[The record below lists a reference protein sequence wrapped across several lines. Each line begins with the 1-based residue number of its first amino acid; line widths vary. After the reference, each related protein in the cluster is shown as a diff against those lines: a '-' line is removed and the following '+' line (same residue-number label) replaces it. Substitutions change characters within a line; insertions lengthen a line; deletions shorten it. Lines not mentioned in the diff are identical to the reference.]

1 MNAHYI
7 PERFKSGIKV
17 DYILSDGDQ
26 LIDQPFQDPH
36 ETSLVKVFDI
46 GTRLQIGERVYR
58 YGFFYD
64 STKDIYAVV
73 DRNTDAAD
81 GFYEA
86 TNYVAGAVGDKTVI
100 VRDTASAANRPVN
113 YYKGGW
119 VNLFHSAAAQG
130 ETNHDQWRRITSSTI
145 GTSGAVP
152 HITIGLDYPLTSVCV
167 TGIAVTP
174 SNYSKMGHCTDTGA
188 EVFVG
193 FPCRHHAASTFGWVQ
208 TWGPCM
214 GHYNQAYPGSIG
226 APGDRDVYLTG
237 FGEIIT
243 PKQSGVDAYVSYQ
256 RAGYILTTGGGT
268 TFFMLQLGA

>member
-1 MNAHYI
+1 MEINSWIAPSRI
-7 PERFKSGIKV
+7 RTKQAS
-17 DYILSDGDQ
+17 SR
-26 LIDQPFQDPH
+26 
-36 ETSLVKVFDI
+36 TSTSAR
-46 GTRLQIGERVYR
+46 GYR
-58 YGFFYD
+58 YGFFN
-64 STKDIYAVV
+64 TATTDIYAVV
-73 DRNTDAAD
+73 DKNTDAAD

-86 TNYVAGAVGDKTVI
+86 TNFVAGAVGDKTVI
-100 VRDTASAANRPVN
+100 VRDTAAPGIRPVN

-119 VNLFHSAAAQG
+119 VNLFHSAAAQS

-145 GTSGAVP
+145 GTSGAAP
-152 HITIGLDYPLTSVCV
+152 YITIGLDYPLTSVCV

-174 SNYSKMGHCTDTGA
+174 SNYSKMGKPTNTGA

-193 FPCRHHAASTFGWVQ
+193 FPCRHHASSTYGWVQ

-214 GHYNQAYPGSIG
+214 GHYNLAYPGSIG
-226 APGDRDVYLTG
+226 PPGDREIYLTA

-243 PKQSGVDAYVSYQ
+243 PKQGGSESYKSYQ

>member
-58 YGFFYD
+58 YGFFFAA
-64 STKDIYAVV
+64 SSDIHAVV

-86 TNYVAGAVGDKTVI
+86 TNLVAGAVGDKTVVI
-100 VRDTASAANRPVN
+100 RDVAARAVDH
-113 YYKGGW
+113 YKGGW
-119 VNLFHSAAAQG
+119 VNLFHSAAAQSA
-130 ETNHDQWRRITSSTI
+130 TNHDQWRRVISSTVNAGGG
-145 GTSGAVP
+145 GTT
-152 HITIGLDYPLTSVCV
+152 ITLGLDYPLTSVCV
-167 TGIAVTP
+167 TGVAATP
-174 SNYSKMGHCTDTGA
+174 SNYSKMGQCTNSGA

-193 FPCRHHAASTFGWVQ
+193 FPCRHHAAGTFGWVQ

-214 GHYNQAYPGSIG
+214 GHYNLAYPGSIG
-226 APGDRDVYLTG
+226 APGDREIYLTA

>member
-17 DYILSDGDQ
+17 DYIISDGDQ
-26 LIDQPFQDPH
+26 LVDQPFQDPH

-46 GTRLQIGERVYR
+46 GTRLELGERVYR
-58 YGFFYD
+58 YGFFN
-64 STKDIYAVV
+64 TGTTDIYAVV
-73 DRNTDAAD
+73 DKNTDAAD

-86 TNYVAGAVGDKTVI
+86 TNLVAGAVGDRTVVI
-100 VRDTASAANRPVN
+100 RDVAARVVDH
-113 YYKGGW
+113 YKGGW
-119 VNLFHSAAAQG
+119 VNLFHSVAAQSA
-130 ETNHDQWRRITSSTI
+130 TNHDQWRRITSSTVNAGGG
-145 GTSGAVP
+145 GTT
-152 HITIGLDYPLTSVCV
+152 ITLGLDYPLTSVCV
-167 TGIAVTP
+167 TGVAATP
-174 SNYSKMGHCTDTGA
+174 SNFSKMGKPTNTGA

-193 FPCRHHAASTFGWVQ
+193 FPCRDHQASTYGWVQ

-214 GHYNQAYPGSIG
+214 GHYNLAYPGSIG
-226 APGDRDVYLTG
+226 PPGDRDVYLTG

-243 PKQSGVDAYVSYQ
+243 PKQSGADAYKSYQ